1 MTDQPNPARTLYT
14 AQEIADLALR
24 WGAAATISRDD
35 HEVVIDLERRGESMQ
50 LMLGRPQ
57 DFYNEMICR
66 SWIFVESA
74 PHRACDRW
82 NELPYFGTF
91 SVVYDSHDSPMVH
104 DLGFVVRGVRLIEFD
119 RVKSEDDI
127 RKEVIHFWF
136 AMALIQ
142 DLVLTGSTDLT
153 QIDRLTIPGALTRWW
168 LGDEIDEIDD
178 IDDDEVE

>member
-1 MTDQPNPARTLYT
+1 
-14 AQEIADLALR
+14 
-24 WGAAATISRDD
+24 
-35 HEVVIDLERRGESMQ
+35 
-50 LMLGRPQ
+50 
-57 DFYNEMICR
+57 
-66 SWIFVESA
+66 
-74 PHRACDRW
+74 
-82 NELPYFGTF
+82 
-91 SVVYDSHDSPMVH
+91 MVH

-178 IDDDEVE
+178 SDDDEVE